1 MPMEKTFR
9 ELMLNLRGLGERV
22 QELGITVNQDRPK
35 SNDAALVDDFEYAVF
50 DVTGWLNEALG
61 AAVEAHRAV
70 EEQVDLSR
78 ARRAL
83 AACQEKFRRVE
94 DTFSTNLF
102 AYERVK
108 DLTRFGRERRGE
120 WPAWAAMV
128 RVGIEHC
135 RKPAGQVRDS
145 IIECWQEMAE
155 RGGPSISVHA
165 TNIGQI
171 AASAPAEDAGE
182 R

>member
-70 EEQVDLSR
+70 EEQVDLSSGPPCAGGMSR
-78 ARRAL
+78 EVPPRRGHVFDQPLRLRASERPDPFWAGAARRMARLGGDGKGRHRAL
-83 AACQEKFRRVE
+83 PE
-94 DTFSTNLF
+94 T
-102 AYERVK
+102 
-108 DLTRFGRERRGE
+108 
-120 WPAWAAMV
+120 
-128 RVGIEHC
+128 
-135 RKPAGQVRDS
+135 
-145 IIECWQEMAE
+145 
-155 RGGPSISVHA
+155 GGPGA
-165 TNIGQI
+165 RF
-171 AASAPAEDAGE
+171 DY
-182 R
+182 